1 MIDYEP
7 IALVLQPDDLAHRRR
22 DFYHSGQI
30 MLPHLGHYFFN
41 AFLVG
46 VPTTRARQTGVAM
59 GCLVSSKEQH
69 PAALQ
74 SFDASIFKKRV
85 IPLGWLASRR
95 QGTVGD
101 GTNIPHI
108 SSRRL
113 ICLRVKNVEGF
124 PPTVLLPDKIIVNR
138 SISRGVG
145 LYHHLDFVGR
155 NVVRELK
162 SV

>member
-1 MIDYEP
+1 MIHYEP

-22 DFYHSGQI
+22 DLDHSGQI

-59 GCLVSSKEQH
+59 GCLVSSEEQH

-85 IPLGWLASRR
+85 IPLGWLASRS
-95 QGTVGD
+95 Q
-101 GTNIPHI
+101 
-108 SSRRL
+108 SA
-113 ICLRVKNVEGF
+113 VERHCQH
-124 PPTVLLPDKIIVNR
+124 PTYFGSPADL
-138 SISRGVG
+138 SEGQ
-145 LYHHLDFVGR
+145 
-155 NVVRELK
+155 
-162 SV
+162 

>member
-1 MIDYEP
+1 MIHYEP
-7 IALVLQPDDLAHRRR
+7 IAFVLQPDDLAHRRR
-22 DFYHSGQI
+22 DFDYSGQI

-59 GCLVSSKEQH
+59 GCLVSSEEQH

-85 IPLGWLASRR
+85 IPLGWLPTRSQSAM
-95 QGTVGD
+95 GD
-101 GTNIPHI
+101 ITNIPHI
-108 SSRRL
+108 SGRRL
-113 ICLRVKNVEGF
+113 ICLRVNNIEGF
-124 PPTVLLPDKIIVNR
+124 TPTVFLPDKIIVNCGIR
-138 SISRGVG
+138 RGVS
-145 LYHHLDFVGR
+145 LYYHLDFVRR